1 MSDGLSKLL
10 ALNWQPADYIQLVT
24 SIITF
29 IAVAVSVVTFSKQ
42 INRQRIISAVDIGL
56 KIEELVEK
64 WAYIDYVLME
74 SNLELYQFLSETDS
88 RKMKRFESDEID
100 EVYSQAELQWISTLF
115 FNDEF
120 NSHYNGGPAL
130 VFNVSPKSVEKANKR
145 FPKIVEDYHVDEE
158 DLDQLLIFQKVII
171 KTLNQMETLCM
182 MMIEEVADESVAY
195 NMINSSFIHYV
206 KVFYYYIASTN
217 DSSFLRD
224 NLINSKKMKHVIL
237 VFNKWEKRRR
247 RNLYLIK
254 VRKRMADILC
264 LKSFRR

>member
-115 FNDEF
+115 FNDELIPITMVGLLLF
-120 NSHYNGGPAL
+120 L
-130 VFNVSPKSVEKANKR
+130 M
-145 FPKIVEDYHVDEE
+145 FP
-158 DLDQLLIFQKVII
+158 QKVL
-171 KTLNQMETLCM
+171 KKQ
-182 MMIEEVADESVAY
+182 
-195 NMINSSFIHYV
+195 IN
-206 KVFYYYIASTN
+206 VF
-217 DSSFLRD
+217 
-224 NLINSKKMKHVIL
+224 
-237 VFNKWEKRRR
+237 
-247 RNLYLIK
+247 
-254 VRKRMADILC
+254 
-264 LKSFRR
+264 LKSLKIIM